1 MFPGFGLKTVH
12 RSNIGYRREEK
23 VSMCA
28 RKVDLCMVIVFS
40 AIDSICKSKPFEK
53 LYTFINLLIK
63 YFDFFLNAD
72 YNRSY
77 LA

>member
-1 MFPGFGLKTVH
+1 MH
-12 RSNIGYRREEK
+12 DYRF
-23 VSMCA
+23 
-28 RKVDLCMVIVFS
+28 FS
-40 AIDSICKSKPFEK
+40 DIDSICKAKTFEK